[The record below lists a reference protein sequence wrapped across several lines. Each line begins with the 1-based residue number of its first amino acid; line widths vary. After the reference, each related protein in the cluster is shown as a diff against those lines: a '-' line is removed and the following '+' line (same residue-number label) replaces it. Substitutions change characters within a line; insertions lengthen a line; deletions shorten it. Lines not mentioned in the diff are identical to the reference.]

1 MKDYKEIIRKYFKS
15 WLDSDIS
22 KLEDIFAEDVIYTE
36 CYGPQYRGI
45 ENIKKWFSD
54 WNTHGKVLKWE
65 IKSFVEEESVT
76 AAEWYFECR
85 YDEKTYG
92 FDGISLVTFNS
103 EDRIIELKE
112 FQSKAEHYY
121 PYGK

>member
-1 MKDYKEIIRKYFKS
+1 MKNHKDIIRKYFKS
-15 WLDSDIS
+15 WLDNDIS
-22 KLEDIFAEDVIYTE
+22 KLEDIFAEDIVYTE

-45 ENIKKWFSD
+45 ESIKKWFSE

-65 IKSFVEEESVT
+65 IKSFIEESSVT
-76 AAEWYFECR
+76 AAEWYFECI
-85 YDEKTYG
+85 YDGKTDG
-92 FDGISLVTFNS
+92 FDGISLITFN
-103 EDRIIELKE
+103 DKDKIIYLKE